1 MKLESIKYTGIES
14 SPALNEYVEEKIA
27 TLSKYVENFG
37 TPRDIR
43 VELEKTTHH
52 HQTGPFFRA
61 EANINIPGHFF
72 RAEQTADDI
81 YDAIDMLKNDLERQL
96 SDYSDKLRTKKRDGG
111 QEMKNMLNYDE
122 SVGE

>member
-1 MKLESIKYTGIES
+1 MKLASIKYTNIEAD
-14 SPALNEYVEEKIA
+14 PALNGYLEEKIA
-27 TLSKYVENFG
+27 ALNKYVENFG

-43 VELEKTTHH
+43 VELEKTTRH

-61 EANINIPGHFF
+61 EANISIPGHMF

-96 SDYSDKLRTKKRDGG
+96 SDYSDKLRAKKREGG
-111 QEMKNMLNYDE
+111 RKAKKMLE
-122 SVGE
+122 SEE